1 MSLLLAD
8 ASSRIA
14 LVLKSQAAI
23 PTQSTYKV
31 IGSINSARGCL
42 NQLATTK
49 IGAVCKALNHLSD
62 VVEEINAV
70 YLTACIP
77 TYPRGSFLASY
88 DTEDSELVQSDS
100 HSLNT
105 ALSWQEEE
113 FEFLHSSQ
121 LLCNF
126 NLPL

>member
-8 ASSRIA
+8 ASTRIA
-14 LVLKSQAAI
+14 LVLKSQAAM

-31 IGSINSARGCL
+31 IESINSARGCL

-49 IGAVCKALNHLSD
+49 IGAVCKALSQVSD

-70 YLTACIP
+70 YLATYIP
-77 TYPRGSFLASY
+77 TYPRGLFLDSY

-100 HSLNT
+100 HNLNT
-105 ALSWQEEE
+105 TLSWQENE
-113 FEFLHSSQ
+113 FEFLPLSQ
-121 LLCNF
+121 LVCNF
-126 NLPL
+126 NRPL